1 MKHEHSLLWRNSEL
15 DDLPIIKRLGD
26 EIHVDLPER
35 LEVLVE
41 KFRLFPQGCSV
52 LSKGGAI
59 LGYAISHPW
68 RLYAIP
74 PYDRLLQ
81 QLPRSPDCM
90 FIHDVVVL
98 PPARGFGATAGLLQK
113 IASTA
118 SGLAI
123 STLALVSVHE
133 THPFWIRHGFTVIAD
148 PRVHEMLKSYGPT
161 ARYMIRAPGVPAD
174 SL

>member
-1 MKHEHSLLWRNSEL
+1 MRHEYSLLWRNTEL
-15 DDLPIIKRLGD
+15 DDLPIIKRIGD

-41 KFRLFPQGCSV
+41 KFRLFPDGCSV

-74 PYDRLLQ
+74 PYDTLLGK
-81 QLPRSPDCM
+81 LPQSPDCM

-98 PPARGFGATAGLLQK
+98 PAVRGLGATGELLQK
-113 IASTA
+113 ISDAASD
-118 SGLAI
+118 LAI

-133 THPFWIRHGFTVIAD
+133 TYPFWTRHGFTVMAD
-148 PRVHEMLKSYGPT
+148 LRVHETLKSYGPS
-161 ARYMIRAPGVPAD
+161 ARYMIRTAGATAT
-174 SL
+174 